1 MKIIKIGRSLDND
14 CVIQNSNVS
23 GHHAELI
30 LDDNE
35 QQGTI
40 RDLNST
46 NGTFVNNARVS
57 QQRVS
62 VNDVIR
68 LGSEITSLRDI
79 VGRCGK
85 TKIRV
90 GNAGG
95 AAGGGPAAG
104 GESYTIGRDNDCR
117 IKLTPTDVSHHHALL
132 YRNAQGDVVIE
143 DTNSTNGTYVNG

>member
-85 TKIRV
+85 TKSASATR
-90 GNAGG
+90 
-95 AAGGGPAAG
+95 AARQVA
-104 GESYTIGRDNDCR
+104 D
-117 IKLTPTDVSHHHALL
+117 L
-132 YRNAQGDVVIE
+132 
-143 DTNSTNGTYVNG
+143 

>member
-1 MKIIKIGRSLDND
+1 MKIIKIGRSLNND

-23 GHHAELI
+23 AHHAELI
-30 LDDNE
+30 LDDSE

-46 NGTFVNNARVS
+46 NGTFVNNVRVS

-68 LGSEITSLRDI
+68 LGSEVTSIRDI

-85 TKIRV
+85 TKIRIS
-90 GNAGG
+90 NAGG
-95 AAGGGPAAG
+95 AASP
-104 GESYTIGRDNDCR
+104 
-117 IKLTPTDVSHHHALL
+117 L
-132 YRNAQGDVVIE
+132 
-143 DTNSTNGTYVNG
+143 

>member
-46 NGTFVNNARVS
+46 
-57 QQRVS
+57 
-62 VNDVIR
+62 
-68 LGSEITSLRDI
+68 
-79 VGRCGK
+79 C
-85 TKIRV
+85 
-90 GNAGG
+90 
-95 AAGGGPAAG
+95 
-104 GESYTIGRDNDCR
+104 
-117 IKLTPTDVSHHHALL
+117 LL
-132 YRNAQGDVVIE
+132 YTSDAADE
-143 DTNSTNGTYVNG
+143 